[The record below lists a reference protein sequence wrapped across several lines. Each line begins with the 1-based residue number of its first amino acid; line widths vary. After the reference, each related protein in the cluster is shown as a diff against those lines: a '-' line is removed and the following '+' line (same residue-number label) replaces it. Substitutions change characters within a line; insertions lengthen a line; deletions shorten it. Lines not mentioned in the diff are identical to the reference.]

1 MRTLIAALTLAV
13 LVLGTAGAAH
23 AGWEEGV
30 AAFKAGNFSV
40 AAKEFQGVVEAT
52 PDYAN
57 GYFMLGQSLA
67 QLNRH
72 QDAVNAFRKAYDLN
86 PSSVEFQF
94 ALANAFLAAKRYGD
108 AAQLYDRINPS
119 GLPGPHQ
126 AAYHKNKAI
135 ALEKSGRGDA
145 VLGSLRDIARTSPND
160 AAAQYSY
167 GVAAYNAGEGAAAVT
182 ALGKAVQLEPSAKHR
197 EAYFKALVRQA
208 REDSSKKT
216 SNYAKAVEQA
226 KALVAAEASYEN
238 LMSLGE
244 AQLGAKQYQ
253 GAADSFQKAAAKQS
267 NDWLAFYYLSQA
279 QTALGQLAGAETA
292 LERALRT
299 NPAAQNEKRIYRQI
313 GFVNEK
319 LKNYEEAKVA
329 YTRAGDQA
337 SVARVE
343 QNQQIAQENQ
353 SIEEHNRQVEQMR
366 KEQEALEQEL
376 RELEEGGGVPP
387 LH

>member
-30 AAFKAGNFSV
+30 AAFKAGNYSV

-52 PDYAN
+52 PDFAD

-72 QDAVNAFRKAYDLN
+72 QDAVNAYRKAYDLK
-86 PSSVEFQF
+86 PSDVKFQF
-94 ALANAFLAAKRYGD
+94 ALANSYLAAKRYGD

-119 GLPGPHQ
+119 GLPAAHQ

-135 ALEKSGRGDA
+135 ALDKSGRSGDA
-145 VLGSLRDIARTSPND
+145 LGSLRDIARTSPND
-160 AAAQYSY
+160 ASAQYAY
-167 GVAAYNAGEGAAAVT
+167 GVAAYNSGDGAAAVT
-182 ALGKAVQLEPSAKHR
+182 ALGKAVQLQPSAKHR

-208 REDSSKKT
+208 REDASKKT

-226 KALVAAEASYEN
+226 KALTAANASYDN

-253 GAADSFQKAAAKQS
+253 GAADSFQQASAKRS

-279 QTALGQLAGAETA
+279 QTALGQYAAAENA
-292 LERALRT
+292 LDRALRT
-299 NPAAQNEKRIYRQI
+299 SPTAQNEKRIYRQI
-313 GFVNEK
+313 GFVKEK

-337 SVARVE
+337 SVTRVE

-353 SIEEHNRQVEQMR
+353 GIEEHNRQIEQMR
-366 KEQEALEQEL
+366 KEQEALEKEL
-376 RELEEGGGVPP
+376 RELEEGGPP
-387 LH
+387 LFD

>member
-1 MRTLIAALTLAV
+1 MRTLITALTLAV

-23 AGWEEGV
+23 AGWQEGV
-30 AAFKAGNFSV
+30 DAFKAGNYSV

-67 QLNRH
+67 KLNRH

-86 PSSVEFQF
+86 PNSVEFQF

-108 AAQLYDRINPS
+108 AAQLYERINPS
-119 GLPGPHQ
+119 GLPAAHQ
-126 AAYHKNKAI
+126 AAYHKNRAV
-135 ALEKSGRGDA
+135 ALDKSGRGGDA
-145 VLGSLRDIARTSPND
+145 VGALRDIARSSPND
-160 AAAQYSY
+160 AAAQYAY
-167 GVAAYNAGEGAAAVT
+167 GVAAYNSGDGAAAVT
-182 ALGKAVQLEPSAKHR
+182 ALGKAVQLQPSAKHR

-208 REDSSKKT
+208 REDASKKT

-226 KALVAAEASYEN
+226 KALAAQEASYDN

-253 GAADSFQKAAAKQS
+253 GAADSFQKAAAKRS

-279 QTALGQLAGAETA
+279 QTALGQYPAAETA
-292 LERALRT
+292 LDRALRT
-299 NPAAQNEKRIYRQI
+299 APSSQNEKRIYRQI

-343 QNQQIAQENQ
+343 QNQQIAQENL
-353 SIEEHNRQVEQMR
+353 SIEEHNRQIEQMR
-366 KEQEALEQEL
+366 REQEALEKEL
-376 RELEEGGGVPP
+376 RELEEGGPP
-387 LH
+387 LFD